1 MFIRYFADTTGSDA
15 SIVALEYMR
24 ALMRIAPVRLIT
36 VTGPLAG
43 RWMGYGQLLTTPM
56 LGGFVNCVAC
66 DPSRWTWQQ
75 RVEASS
81 RPVLP
86 GDLAAGKELTA
97 PASTETIVGNVG
109 LYTSGV
115 RNVLFV
121 IARPRSKR
129 EIDASRQYEAIV
141 LPSIAADDIWRGW
154 FVPHVIPVPVVGDDI
169 ARLRGIVNE

>member
-24 ALMRIAPVRLIT
+24 ALMRIAPVRLIS
-36 VTGPLAG
+36 VTGPLAM

-56 LGGFVNCVAC
+56 LGRFVNCVAC

-75 RVEASS
+75 RVMASA
-81 RPVLP
+81 RPVSP
-86 GDLAAGKELTA
+86 GDLVAGKELTA
-97 PASTETIVGNVG
+97 PAPTETIEGTVG

-129 EIDASRQYEAIV
+129 ELEASRQYEAIV
-141 LPSIAADDIWRGW
+141 VPEPADPGLLWIL
-154 FVPHVIPVPVVGDDI
+154 PHVIPVPVAGGDV
-169 ARLRGIVNE
+169 ARLREIVDHT